1 MSALD
6 LPVTKLTGI
15 GKVKAEAFGK
25 LSIRTVGDLLLH
37 FPSRYENRGLITPLR
52 DGSLTMAQSYV
63 LTVATPPRSARIGGR
78 MTITKFRAFDDSGT
92 IEVTYFNQPYV
103 ADRIHVGETFR
114 FYGRLTEKKG
124 KYSLPSPTAEPVLPD
139 RPLPALYAVYP
150 LAAGLNNNTMRAC
163 VAQALD
169 LAHAALGEILP
180 EDIRR
185 AYSLATYA
193 YAIENIHRPPDTA
206 ALDRAARRLA
216 FDEMLESALAAR
228 LMRAKQTRV
237 TAQRMADTDVSP
249 LTAALPFALTGA
261 QKRTVDEICADLAR
275 GKSADAPRMARIIVG
290 DVGSGKTACALAA
303 IYIAL
308 KNGCQAVLMAPT
320 EILAAQHFADI
331 EPTLARFGYTTEKL
345 TGSTGAAEKRRI
357 KAAVA
362 AGDCDLVIGTHALI
376 EDDVTF
382 ARAGLVVCD
391 EQHRFG
397 IAQRAKLL
405 AACPR
410 AHMLVMSATPIPRTL
425 SLVLM
430 GDLDVSRLDEMP
442 PGRQK
447 VDTFFVDS
455 GYRARLN
462 NFIEKQVAAGGQVYV
477 VCPAIEPAD
486 DDADD
491 CLTVSAFGAARED
504 TPPLRSATEVAD
516 ALRARF
522 PQFAVELVHGK
533 LRPAQ
538 KNDIMT
544 RFAAGEI
551 QILVSTTVIEVGINV
566 PNASLMI
573 VENAE
578 RFGLSQLHQLRGR
591 VGRGTRK
598 SYCVLVSDAKGENAE
613 RRLRLMTKTNDGF
626 VIADEDLRM
635 RGPGDFLGTDGARQS
650 GEGRYFRMA
659 AMCNDPRL
667 FENATH
673 AAETLLAADPQLAG
687 ERLAPLRARLDAVLH
702 YGGDT
707 MN

>member
-397 IAQRAKLL
+397 IAQRAALEKKG
-405 AACPR
+405 
-410 AHMLVMSATPIPRTL
+410 AHVPDVLVMTATPIPRTMTL
-425 SLVLM
+425 TVY
-430 GDLDVSRLDEMP
+430 GDLDVSLIRELP
-442 PGRQK
+442 PGRQPIR
-447 VDTFFVDS
+447 TFVRRPDRRPLIYQYVRS
-455 GYRARLN
+455 Q
-462 NFIEKQVAAGGQVYV
+462 IEAGRQAYV
-477 VCPAIEPAD
+477 VCPLIEMNEESD
-486 DDADD
+486 
-491 CLTVSAFGAARED
+491 LTSAEEVYDELRFGIFRGI
-504 TPPLRSATEVAD
+504 PCG
-516 ALRARF
+516 
-522 PQFAVELVHGK
+522 LVHGK
-533 LRPAQ
+533 LAPAEKERVMQ
-538 KNDIMT
+538 DFYADKIKL
-544 RFAAGEI
+544 
-551 QILVSTTVIEVGINV
+551 LVSTTVIEVGVNV
-566 PNASLMI
+566 PNASIMVI
-573 VENAE
+573 EHAE
-578 RFGLSQLHQLRGR
+578 RFGLAQLHQLRGR
-591 VGRGTRK
+591 IGRGSYT
-598 SYCVLVSDAKGENAE
+598 SYCILVSEGKTENARE
-613 RRLRLMTKTNDGF
+613 RLRIMASVSDGF
-626 VIADEDLRM
+626 ELAEEDLRL
-635 RGPGDFLGTDGARQS
+635 RGPGQFFGSMQHGLPDLKIARVP
-650 GEGRYFRMA
+650 EDIA
-659 AMCNDPRL
+659 ILLEA
-667 FENATH
+667 H
-673 AAETLLAADPQLAG
+673 KAAEATLKSQGDLDFIRPILALQYK
-687 ERLAPLRARLDAVLH
+687 ERFQH
-702 YGGDT
+702 I
-707 MN
+707 MEN

>member
-15 GKVKAEAFGK
+15 GKVKAEAFAK

-37 FPSRYENRGLITPLR
+37 FPSRYENRGLITPLC
-52 DGSLTMAQSYV
+52 DGSLTLAQSYV
-63 LTVATPPRSARIGGR
+63 LTVATPPKTARIGGR
-78 MTITKFRAFDDSGT
+78 MLLTKFRAFDDSGT
-92 IEVTYFNQPYV
+92 IDILYFNQPYA
-103 ADRIHVGETFR
+103 ADRFHVGETFR

-124 KYSLPSPTAEPVLPD
+124 KYSLPSPTAEQLLPD

-163 VAQALD
+163 VAQALG
-169 LAHAALGEILP
+169 LAKHELGEVLP
-180 EDIRR
+180 EDLRR
-185 AYSLATYA
+185 TYSLATRA
-193 YAIENIHRPPDTA
+193 YAIENIHRPPDA
-206 ALDRAARRLA
+206 EALDRAARRLA

-228 LMRAKQTRV
+228 LMRAKQARV

-249 LTAALPFALTGA
+249 LTAALPFSLTGA
-261 QKRTVDEICADLAR
+261 QRRTVDEIRADLAR
-275 GKSADAPRMARIIVG
+275 GAGGDAPRMARIIVG

-320 EILAAQHFADI
+320 EILAAQHYADI
-331 EPTLARFGYTTEKL
+331 APILSRFGYTTEKL
-345 TGSTGAAEKRRI
+345 TGSASAAGKRRV
-357 KAAVA
+357 KAAIA
-362 AGDCDLVIGTHALI
+362 AGDCDLVIGTHALL

-382 ARAGLVVCD
+382 TRAGLVVCD

-425 SLVLM
+425 SLVLL

-455 GYRARLN
+455 GYRTRLN
-462 NFIEKQVAAGGQVYV
+462 NFIEKQVAAGGQAYV

-491 CLTVSAFGAARED
+491 CLTVSAFGAAHED

-516 ALRARF
+516 TLRARF
-522 PQFAVELVHGK
+522 PQYTVALVHGK
-533 LRPAQ
+533 LRPAE

-598 SYCVLVSDAKGENAE
+598 SYCVLVSDAKGENAV

-626 VIADEDLRM
+626 VIADEDLKM

-650 GEGRYFRMA
+650 GEGHNFRMA
-659 AMCNDPRL
+659 ALCNDPRL
-667 FENATH
+667 FADATH
-673 AAETLLAADPQLAG
+673 AAESLLAADPGLAG
-687 ERLAPLRARLDAVLH
+687 ERLAPLRTRLDAALRS
-702 YGGDT
+702 GGDT

>member
-169 LAHAALGEILP
+169 LAHAELGEILP

-303 IYIAL
+303 TSFSQVSSL
-308 KNGCQAVLMAPT
+308 FPT
-320 EILAAQHFADI
+320 VSGVSD
-331 EPTLARFGYTTEKL
+331 R
-345 TGSTGAAEKRRI
+345 GAEGFF
-357 KAAVA
+357 AAVFL
-362 AGDCDLVIGTHALI
+362 G
-376 EDDVTF
+376 
-382 ARAGLVVCD
+382 
-391 EQHRFG
+391 
-397 IAQRAKLL
+397 
-405 AACPR
+405 
-410 AHMLVMSATPIPRTL
+410 
-425 SLVLM
+425 
-430 GDLDVSRLDEMP
+430 VSPSIRHSP
-442 PGRQK
+442 NPCI
-447 VDTFFVDS
+447 FS
-455 GYRARLN
+455 G
-462 NFIEKQVAAGGQVYV
+462 GH
-477 VCPAIEPAD
+477 
-486 DDADD
+486 
-491 CLTVSAFGAARED
+491 VSPEER
-504 TPPLRSATEVAD
+504 RSAERSTV
-516 ALRARF
+516 RF
-522 PQFAVELVHGK
+522 FIGQ
-533 LRPAQ
+533 
-538 KNDIMT
+538 
-544 RFAAGEI
+544 RF
-551 QILVSTTVIEVGINV
+551 T
-566 PNASLMI
+566 
-573 VENAE
+573 
-578 RFGLSQLHQLRGR
+578 
-591 VGRGTRK
+591 
-598 SYCVLVSDAKGENAE
+598 VSDAWKTRAKG
-613 RRLRLMTKTNDGF
+613 
-626 VIADEDLRM
+626 
-635 RGPGDFLGTDGARQS
+635 
-650 GEGRYFRMA
+650 
-659 AMCNDPRL
+659 
-667 FENATH
+667 
-673 AAETLLAADPQLAG
+673 
-687 ERLAPLRARLDAVLH
+687 
-702 YGGDT
+702 
-707 MN
+707 